1 MWSWVRQCRNRCAE
15 TNERALVRECES
27 FLSGRYATFLES
39 RGLPVPDWAWLSELA
54 HAPAEQVTALVA
66 APRRRARVLPPAR
79 WQKAMSL
86 LAQELVATAQRTDCT
101 VDELRDRCCS
111 RWSSNSST
119 RQSVRGHWSRGHC
132 STTSGARSSSTGGL
146 PTSSEG
152 CRTEHLRVH
161 LRATTGGD
169 RRSAIGR

>member
-101 VDELRDRCCS
+101 VDELRR
-111 RWSSNSST
+111 
-119 RQSVRGHWSRGHC
+119 SVLLPLELELVDPSVSAWTLEPGPLFDDIRR
-132 STTSGARSSSTGGL
+132 TLVQYRKTS
-146 PTSSEG
+146 
-152 CRTEHLRVH
+152 HQ
-161 LRATTGGD
+161 
-169 RRSAIGR
+169 